1 MEAKYNFILADLL
14 WSFDAKEIPTNL
26 LRGFDYNEFIDGF
39 TEEMIRKG
47 ATLDVDFLCHNKF
60 STKRYAKLKKLLN
73 KCLDARSLKLQC
85 VKNQDFEG
93 ASSHRNKER
102 ELLSQIENEG
112 FGLSFTQQNEY
123 ALYHVDVDTKNR
135 NVRFTVY
142 SNGSECETFLL
153 DIAKRV
159 AECTGKKMGDS
170 SSQLPTT

>member
-14 WSFDAKEIPTNL
+14 WSFEAKETPPDL
-26 LRGFDYNEFIDGF
+26 LWDFDYNEFIDGF

-47 ATLDVDFLCHNKF
+47 VTLEVDFISHNTF
-60 STKRYAKLKKLLN
+60 STKGYAKLKNLLN
-73 KCLDARSLKLQC
+73 QYLDARSLKLQR